1 MSHENVEIVRRGFD
15 AFNGRDLDAFLALF
29 DPDVEFTAYAMQLE
43 GGDPYRG
50 HEGIRAW
57 WENIL
62 AVYPDFRAEID
73 DVRDVGDLTI
83 TRLRIHGRGVES
95 DAPMDQEVWQVVRIR
110 EGQGIFLRFF
120 SSEAEAL
127 EAVGMVE

>member
-1 MSHENVEIVRRGFD
+1 MRTSRSSGEG
-15 AFNGRDLDAFLALF
+15 LT
-29 DPDVEFTAYAMQLE
+29 PSTDVTSMHSLRSLIPTWSSPRTRCSWRAATPIA
-43 GGDPYRG
+43 D
-50 HEGIRAW
+50 EGIRAW